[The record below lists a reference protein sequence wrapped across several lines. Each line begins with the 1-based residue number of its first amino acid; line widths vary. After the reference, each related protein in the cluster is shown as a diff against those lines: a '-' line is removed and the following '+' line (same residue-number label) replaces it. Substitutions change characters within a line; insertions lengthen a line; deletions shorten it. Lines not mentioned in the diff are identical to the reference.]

1 MKEKNCGKQVRNL
14 YLFSYILMLLKNL
27 TGVSFFC
34 PFTTTTYKC
43 KVLQTTVHVLHLY
56 NMIYATMP
64 AHPRALGQT

>member
-1 MKEKNCGKQVRNL
+1 
-14 YLFSYILMLLKNL
+14 MLLKNL

-56 NMIYATMP
+56 NVIYATMP